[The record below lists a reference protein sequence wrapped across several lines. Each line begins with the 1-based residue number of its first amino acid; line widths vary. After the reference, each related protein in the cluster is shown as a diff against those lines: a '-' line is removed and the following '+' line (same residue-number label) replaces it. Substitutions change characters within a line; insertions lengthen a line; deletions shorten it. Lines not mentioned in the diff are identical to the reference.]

1 MQVSAWRSSLF
12 CDDVLLTANSGRSL
26 QLLLLQRRCASCW
39 GNLMQEPNGGRDLIA
54 FRHLSKIASHC
65 SKTAD
70 FINSDMPLAEA
81 IFRVLLANANKP
93 MTVQQVYE
101 SLNERW
107 VDPVNPRIPDME
119 GIYRIMS
126 HDTFYGLLEEP
137 DQA

>member
-1 MQVSAWRSSLF
+1 
-12 CDDVLLTANSGRSL
+12 
-26 QLLLLQRRCASCW
+26 
-39 GNLMQEPNGGRDLIA
+39 MQEPKGGRDVA
-54 FRHLSKIASHC
+54 AHRHLSKIASHC

-70 FINSDMPLAEA
+70 FINADMPLAEA

-107 VDPVNPRIPDME
+107 VDPINPRIPEMD
-119 GIYRIMS
+119 GIYRVMS
-126 HDTFYGLLEEP
+126 HDTFYGLIEEP